1 MSYIL
6 IIGYFANRIFKWFIQ
21 KYKVIFF
28 FFLHKSRE
36 RQKAAEVGSEILCKL
51 ETQKAEIK

>member
-6 IIGYFANRIFKWFIQ
+6 IIGYFANRIFKRFIQ
-21 KYKVIFF
+21 VYKVN
-28 FFLHKSRE
+28 FFLRKSRE

-51 ETQKAEIK
+51 ETQKAEIT

>member
-21 KYKVIFF
+21 VYKLIF

-51 ETQKAEIK
+51 ETQKAEIT

>member
-1 MSYIL
+1 MIHT
-6 IIGYFANRIFKWFIQ
+6 
-21 KYKVIFF
+21 KVQSNFFF

>member
-1 MSYIL
+1 MIHTSVQT
-6 IIGYFANRIFKWFIQ
+6 N
-21 KYKVIFF
+21 F

-51 ETQKAEIK
+51 ETQKAEIT

>member
-1 MSYIL
+1 MIHT
-6 IIGYFANRIFKWFIQ
+6 
-21 KYKVIFF
+21 KVQSN
-28 FFLHKSRE
+28 FFLRKSRE